1 MTKMKSL
8 TTIFICLALA
18 SCVNVSKS
26 GYYWGTYSQTYYQL
40 LKDPTEKNIE
50 AHKSSLHEIIKI
62 SKERQLRVAP
72 GINAELAF
80 MLSKDNE
87 GIPESLYAQEL
98 KLYTESK
105 IFIERLNNK
114 KK

>member
-1 MTKMKSL
+1 MSSTSSYHTSCNTDPRKCAAQVSL
-8 TTIFICLALA
+8 
-18 SCVNVSKS
+18 
-26 GYYWGTYSQTYYQL
+26 YQL

-72 GINAELAF
+72 GINAELAC

-98 KLYTESK
+98 KLYPESK